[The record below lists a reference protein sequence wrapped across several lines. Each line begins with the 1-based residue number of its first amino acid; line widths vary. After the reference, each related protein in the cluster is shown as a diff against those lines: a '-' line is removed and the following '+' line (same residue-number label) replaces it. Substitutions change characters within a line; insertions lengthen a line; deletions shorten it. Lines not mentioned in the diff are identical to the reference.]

1 MTEIRSLTAED
12 IPAVAKIFQ
21 KVFRNPK
28 DPPPAGLIQCM
39 NELFFEHPWR
49 DPEIS
54 SKVYITPEG
63 VIGGYIGVIPLR
75 MNINGRV
82 LRAAAPTTIAVAE
95 PARNPFAGA
104 QLLRTFLNGAQDI
117 SVSEPINPI
126 AIGMW
131 EKFGARAAT
140 SESMEW
146 TAIHRPASFAL
157 TLATQKIGLLRYAQP
172 IGKPLDKLVERDFS
186 KDRHRQTIKAD
197 TTTNRDVPQDE
208 FIPVFLELAN
218 AYDLRPDWDEHSLKW
233 QLDHANGNV
242 KRGPL
247 HRRVVF
253 NALGKPLG
261 AYVYHGLPGGIA
273 WVVQMLAHTESAPAV
288 VDSMLLETREA
299 GYVAAKGRTQL
310 RFLDPLLKR
319 RALLFRRHSAI
330 VHTRDESLVTAV
342 HEGRAITSGF
352 AGETWTRLVSD
363 RYSP

>member
-1 MTEIRSLTAED
+1 MTEIRSLTSDD

-28 DPPPAGLIQCM
+28 DAPPPGLIRCM

-49 DPEIS
+49 DPQIS

-75 MNINGRV
+75 MNLNGRV

-126 AIGMW
+126 AVGMW

-140 SESMEW
+140 LESMEW
-146 TAIHRPASFAL
+146 VAVLRPASFAL
-157 TLATQKIGLLRYAQP
+157 VLAQQKFSPFRFLRAL
-172 IGKPLDKLVERDFS
+172 GTPLDKLAARDLA
-186 KDRHRQTIKAD
+186 KDRHRQNIQVEVI
-197 TTTNRDVPQDE
+197 NRHVPQDD
-208 FIPVFLELAN
+208 FIPLFLNMAD
-218 AYDLRPDWDEHSLKW
+218 AYDLRPDWDEHSCKW
-233 QLDHANGNV
+233 QMDHASGNV

-247 HRRVVF
+247 YRRIVSDQ
-253 NALGKPLG
+253 AGKVLG
-261 AYVYHGLPGGIA
+261 AYVYHAQPGGIA
-273 WVVQMLAHTESAPAV
+273 WIVQLLTYPETAAQV
-288 VDSMLLETREA
+288 VDSLLTQIREA
-299 GYVAAKGRTQL
+299 GCVAAKGRTQQRL
-310 RFLDPLLKR
+310 VEPLLKR
-319 RALLFRRHSAI
+319 RALMFRRHSAI
-330 VHTRDESLVTAV
+330 VHARDETLVKAV

-363 RYSP
+363 RYS

>member
-1 MTEIRSLTAED
+1 MTEIRDLTADD

-28 DPPPAGLIQCM
+28 DAPPPGLIRCM
-39 NELFFEHPWR
+39 NDLFFEHPWR

-54 SKVYITPEG
+54 SKVYVTPEG

-75 MNINGRV
+75 MNLNGRV

-104 QLLRTFLNGAQDI
+104 QLLRTFLNGKQDI

-146 TAIHRPASFAL
+146 LAILRPASFAL
-157 TLATQKIGLLRYAQP
+157 TLAEQKVGLLRYLKMFGA
-172 IGKPLDKLVERDFS
+172 PLDKLVARDLA
-186 KDRHRQTIKAD
+186 KDRHRQGIEVSV
-197 TTTNRDVPQDE
+197 TNREVLQEE
-208 FIPVFLELAN
+208 FIPLFLDMAN
-218 AYDLRPDWDEHSLKW
+218 AYDLRPDWDAASLKW
-233 QLDHANGNV
+233 QLDHASGNV

-247 HRRVVF
+247 HCRMVQDSS
-253 NALGKPLG
+253 GKVLG
-261 AYVYHGLPGGIA
+261 AYVYHAQEGGIA
-273 WVVQMLAHTESAPAV
+273 WIVQLLTTPEHAATV
-288 VDSMLLETREA
+288 VDSLLTQTKAE
-299 GYVAAKGRTQL
+299 GCVAAKGRSQARL
-310 RFLDPLLKR
+310 VEPLLKR
-319 RALLFRRHSAI
+319 RAMLFRRHSAI
-330 VHTRDESLVTAV
+330 VHARDESLVKAV

-363 RYSP
+363 RYS